1 MTILVELVVEM
12 AKVLFTLYAMGI
24 VCIAVLIGLRLWL
37 DKNRVTNLKRRHD
50 D

>member
-12 AKVLFTLYAMGI
+12 VVVLFTLYAMGI

-37 DKNRVTNLKRRHD
+37 GKNRMINLKRRRD
-50 D
+50 E